1 MAIPQEQ
8 LDAYAKLVVGVG
20 VNVEPGQLLG
30 VTAYVEHAPFVR
42 AVVRAAYAAGA
53 RTVDVRYVDEEVR
66 KAAVELAPEES
77 LGWAPPWLLERCE
90 SYGDRGAYL
99 LVRGHP
105 DPRMFE
111 DVDGAR
117 LAASRNRAE
126 DAIWL
131 RQVSER
137 LVNWSLVSCPTD
149 GWAATVFGEPEL
161 ERLWEAIFRTVRLDE
176 PDPVAAWR
184 EHIARLDER
193 AAALNERRF
202 DAIRFRGPGTG
213 LTVGLHEGSRWQ
225 SAGEETVWGRPH
237 VPNLPTEEVFTTPH
251 RARTEGRVR
260 STRPLVCQGKIVR
273 GLEVEFRGGRS
284 VDVRAD
290 EGAEVVRAQVATDEG
305 AAELGEVALVDGASR
320 VGREGITFFDTLFD
334 ENATSHVAYGQ
345 GFASCVEGAEGLPAD
360 VQWERGISQSSLHTD
375 FMVGGPEVEIDGVA
389 ASGEV
394 VPIVRDD
401 AWQL

>member
-1 MAIPQEQ
+1 MTVPRDQ
-8 LDAYAKLVVGVG
+8 LDAYAELVVGVG
-20 VNVEPGQLLG
+20 VNVKPGQILG
-30 VTAYVEHAPFVR
+30 MTAYVEHAPFVR
-42 AVVRAAYAAGA
+42 AATRAAYAAGA
-53 RTVDVRYVDEEVR
+53 RHVDVRYVDESVR

-77 LGWAPPWLLERCE
+77 LGWSPPWLLERRE
-90 SYGDRGAYL
+90 SYGDHGAYL

-117 LAASRNRAE
+117 LAASRGHAE

-137 LVNWSLVSCPTD
+137 LVNWSLVSYPTE
-149 GWAATVFGEPEL
+149 GWAATVFGEPDVG
-161 ERLWEAIFRTVRLDE
+161 RLWEAILRTVRLDE
-176 PDPVAAWR
+176 PDPVAAWD
-184 EHIARLDER
+184 EHIRRLDER
-193 AAALNERRF
+193 ARALNERRF
-202 DAIRFRGPGTG
+202 DAIRFRGPGTD

-225 SAGEETVWGRPH
+225 SAGEETAWGRRH

-260 STRPLVCQGKIVR
+260 STQPLVCQGKIVR
-273 GLEVEFRGGRS
+273 GLEVGFSGGRL
-284 VDVRAD
+284 VDVEAE

-305 AAELGEVALVDGASR
+305 AAELGEIALVDGASR

-345 GFASCVEGAEGLPAD
+345 GLGSCVEGAEGRSAD
-360 VQWERGISQSSLHTD
+360 EQWELGISQSSLHTD
-375 FMVGGPEVEIDGVA
+375 FMIGGPEVEIDGLT
-389 ASGEV
+389 ASGEA

>member
-1 MAIPQEQ
+1 MPVPQEQ
-8 LDAYAKLVVGVG
+8 IDAYAELVVGVG
-20 VNVEPGQLLG
+20 VNLEPGQRFG

-42 AVVRAAYAAGA
+42 AVARAAWAAGA
-53 RTVDVRYVDEEVR
+53 AEVDVRYVDEHVR
-66 KAAVELAPEES
+66 RTAVELAPEES
-77 LGWAPPWLLERCE
+77 LGWAPPWLLERRE

-273 GLEVEFRGGRS
+273 GLEVEFRGGRI

-360 VQWERGISQSSLHTD
+360 AQWERGISQSSLHTD